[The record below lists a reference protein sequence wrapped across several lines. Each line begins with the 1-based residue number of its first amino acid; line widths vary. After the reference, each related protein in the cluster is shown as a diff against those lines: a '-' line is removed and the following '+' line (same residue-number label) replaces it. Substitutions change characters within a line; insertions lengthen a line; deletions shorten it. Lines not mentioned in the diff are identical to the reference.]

1 MISRV
6 VEAAKSYAAAAT
18 SCGIVEKE
26 EGEKREGE
34 KEKEKEKEKER
45 KLNKGKEKEKR
56 EVRVKEK
63 NEEEECKE
71 RDKIKENAS
80 SKEKQ
85 ILLGKNICKSQEI
98 VVEPSSFTDSQLTES
113 QRKKLFLASEM
124 KRISDP
130 FLVFDSD
137 GMEVQDPPDYYS
149 ADCLGKVFSFGN
161 SFSFV

>member
-1 MISRV
+1 M
-6 VEAAKSYAAAAT
+6 
-18 SCGIVEKE
+18 
-26 EGEKREGE
+26 
-34 KEKEKEKEKER
+34 
-45 KLNKGKEKEKR
+45 
-56 EVRVKEK
+56 KEK
-63 NEEEECKE
+63 NEEEERKE

-85 ILLGKNICKSQEI
+85 ILFGKNVCKSQEI
-98 VVEPSSFTDSQLTES
+98 VVESSSFTDSQLTES

>member
-1 MISRV
+1 M
-6 VEAAKSYAAAAT
+6 
-18 SCGIVEKE
+18 EKE
-26 EGEKREGE
+26 EGKKREGEKREG
-34 KEKEKEKEKER
+34 EKEKEKER

-63 NEEEECKE
+63 NEEEERKE
-71 RDKIKENAS
+71 RDEIKENAS

-98 VVEPSSFTDSQLTES
+98 VVESSSFTDSQLTES

>member
-1 MISRV
+1 M
-6 VEAAKSYAAAAT
+6 
-18 SCGIVEKE
+18 EKE
-26 EGEKREGE
+26 EGKKREGEKREG
-34 KEKEKEKEKER
+34 EKEKEKER

-63 NEEEECKE
+63 NEEEERKE

-98 VVEPSSFTDSQLTES
+98 VVESSSFTDSQLTES